1 MVNMISQSMMNALG
15 TLVSDVPYYVTM
27 VELDCDQYFI
37 ILGKS
42 HFYFVDSS
50 LRDHTADAPGR
61 TFAYADLLKVKCDR
75 RRPNLLQLI
84 LR

>member
-1 MVNMISQSMMNALG
+1 MMNALG

-42 HFYFVDSS
+42 SFYFVDSS
-50 LRDHTADAPGR
+50 LRDHTPDTPGR
-61 TFAYADLLKVKCDR
+61 TFAYADLIKVKCDR
-75 RRPNLLQLI
+75 RRPNLLQLV